1 MPNKEERMTKF
12 TVRTNSRC
20 EMIDITDKVA
30 TLVRESGLRDG
41 ICHVFV
47 PHTTAAV
54 TINENADPDVPRD
67 ILDSLDRIV
76 PLSNRYRHAEGN
88 AAAHVKASL
97 LGASQTVFVE
107 NGRLVLGTWQSLFF
121 CEFDGPRT
129 REVLVGL
136 SNIP

>member
-1 MPNKEERMTKF
+1 MTKF
-12 TVRTNSRC
+12 TVRTNARC
-20 EMIDITDKVA
+20 EMIDITDRVA

-41 ICHVFV
+41 ICRVFV

-67 ILDSLDRIV
+67 ILDSLDRVV

-129 REVLVGL
+129 RNILVSL
-136 SNIP
+136 SNTK

>member
-1 MPNKEERMTKF
+1 MTKF
-12 TVRTNSRC
+12 TVRTDTRC

-30 TLVRESGLRDG
+30 TFVRESGLRDG

-47 PHTTAAV
+47 PHTTAAL

-76 PLSNRYRHAEGN
+76 PLTNRYRHAEGN

-136 SNIP
+136 SDAEF

>member
-1 MPNKEERMTKF
+1 MTKF
-12 TVRTNSRC
+12 TVRTNARC
-20 EMIDITDKVA
+20 EMIDITDRVA

-41 ICHVFV
+41 ICRVFV

-67 ILDSLDRIV
+67 ILDSLDRVV

-136 SNIP
+136 SDAEF

>member
-1 MPNKEERMTKF
+1 MTKF
-12 TVRTNSRC
+12 TVRTNARC
-20 EMIDITDKVA
+20 EMIDITDRVA

-41 ICHVFV
+41 ICRVFV

-67 ILDSLDRIV
+67 ILDSLDRVV

-129 REVLVGL
+129 REVLVNL
-136 SNIP
+136 SNIL

>member
-1 MPNKEERMTKF
+1 MTKF
-12 TVRTNSRC
+12 TVRTNARC

-30 TLVRESGLRDG
+30 TFVRESGLRDG

-47 PHTTAAV
+47 PHTTAAL

-67 ILDSLDRIV
+67 ILDSLDRVV

-136 SNIP
+136 SDAEF

>member
-1 MPNKEERMTKF
+1 MTKF
-12 TVRTNSRC
+12 TVRTDTRC

-30 TLVRESGLRDG
+30 TFVRESGLRDG

-47 PHTTAAV
+47 PHTTAAL

-67 ILDSLDRIV
+67 ILDSLDRVV

-129 REVLVGL
+129 REVWVGL
-136 SNIP
+136 SNTE

>member
-1 MPNKEERMTKF
+1 MTKF
-12 TVRTNSRC
+12 TVRTNARC
-20 EMIDITDKVA
+20 EMIDITDKIA

-47 PHTTAAV
+47 PHTTAAL

-67 ILDSLDRIV
+67 ILDSLDRVV

-136 SNIP
+136 SNIL

>member
-1 MPNKEERMTKF
+1 MTKF
-12 TVRTNSRC
+12 TVRTDTRC

-30 TLVRESGLRDG
+30 TFVRESGLRDG

-47 PHTTAAV
+47 PHTTAAL

-136 SNIP
+136 SNIL

>member
-1 MPNKEERMTKF
+1 MTKF
-12 TVRTNSRC
+12 TVRTNARC
-20 EMIDITDKVA
+20 EMIDITDRVA

-41 ICHVFV
+41 ICRVFV
-47 PHTTAAV
+47 PHTTAAL

-67 ILDSLDRIV
+67 ILDSLDRVV

-136 SNIP
+136 SNIL

>member
-1 MPNKEERMTKF
+1 MTKF
-12 TVRTNSRC
+12 TVRTNARC
-20 EMIDITDKVA
+20 EMIDITDKIE

-67 ILDSLDRIV
+67 ILDSLDRVV

-107 NGRLVLGTWQSLFF
+107 KGRLVLGTWQSLFF

-129 REVLVGL
+129 REVLVGYT
-136 SNIP
+136 NTE

>member
-1 MPNKEERMTKF
+1 MTKF
-12 TVRTNSRC
+12 TVRTDTRC

-30 TLVRESGLRDG
+30 TFVRESGLRDG

-47 PHTTAAV
+47 PHTTAAL

-67 ILDSLDRIV
+67 ILDSLDRVV

-129 REVLVGL
+129 REVLVNL
-136 SNIP
+136 SNIL

>member
-1 MPNKEERMTKF
+1 MTKF
-12 TVRTNSRC
+12 TVRTDTRY

-30 TLVRESGLRDG
+30 TFVRESGLRDG

-47 PHTTAAV
+47 PHTTAAL

-67 ILDSLDRIV
+67 ILDSLDRVV

-129 REVLVGL
+129 REVLVGYT
-136 SNIP
+136 NTE

>member
-1 MPNKEERMTKF
+1 MTKF
-12 TVRTNSRC
+12 TVRTDTRC
-20 EMIDITDKVA
+20 EMIDITDKIE

-47 PHTTAAV
+47 PHTTAAL

-67 ILDSLDRIV
+67 ILDSLDRVV

-136 SNIP
+136 SNIL